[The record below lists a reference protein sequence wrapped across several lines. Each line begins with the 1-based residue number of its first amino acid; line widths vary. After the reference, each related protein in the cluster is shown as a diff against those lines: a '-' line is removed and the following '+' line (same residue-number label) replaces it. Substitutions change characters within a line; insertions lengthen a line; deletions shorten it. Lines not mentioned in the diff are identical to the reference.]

1 MIPIIRQILLLLSTI
16 AFFIAQCFFAPF
28 LDPVNNA
35 SEWTSRLNYVTTS
48 TTALLIALNVPGK
61 DIIDTYVLYWWVS
74 FLLLSHSL
82 MAPLHSIYIITY
94 GLSFCKC
101 TM

>member
-16 AFFIAQCFFAPF
+16 TFFIIQCTLAPF

-61 DIIDTYVLYWWVS
+61 DVIDTYVLYR
-74 FLLLSHSL
+74 
-82 MAPLHSIYIITY
+82 
-94 GLSFCKC
+94 
-101 TM
+101 

>member
-74 FLLLSHSL
+74 F
-82 MAPLHSIYIITY
+82 PFVIIFSDGASSQY
-94 GLSFCKC
+94 LYYNLWAQFL
-101 TM
+101 